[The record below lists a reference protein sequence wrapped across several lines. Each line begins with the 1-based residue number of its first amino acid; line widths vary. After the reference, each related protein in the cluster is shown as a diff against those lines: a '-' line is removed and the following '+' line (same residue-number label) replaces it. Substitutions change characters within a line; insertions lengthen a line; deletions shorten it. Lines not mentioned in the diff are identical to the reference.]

1 MERKTE
7 NAIRTNWLQAR
18 AERVSLVEHRMES
31 IAEING
37 VEYINDSKATDL
49 RSVAESLNEIEKPV
63 TLILQVSDMPED
75 FSLISKSVRY
85 KVVSLFVFGEGNE
98 ESVRVALSALVDRYT
113 YVSSLEEAVLSS
125 KKVALKGELVLF
137 SPGCASFGMFDD
149 YRHRGDCFRSAVNG
163 LK

>member
-1 MERKTE
+1 MEKKTE

-31 IAEING
+31 LALIKG

-49 RSVAESLNEIEKPV
+49 RSVAESLTEIEKPI

-98 ESVRVALSALVDRYT
+98 ESVRGALSGLVDRYA
-113 YVSSLEEAVLSS
+113 YVSSLEDAVQLSGKS
-125 KKVALKGELVLF
+125 ALKGEVVLF

-149 YRHRGDCFRSAVNG
+149 YRHRGESFRTLVNG